1 MARVIITQEA
11 HDDLLRIYLY
21 ISRQSEA
28 RAAQVTDE
36 IASAAEILADFPE
49 LGRLVPER
57 GPLDLREI
65 FARNYRVIY
74 ELVGDE
80 VRVRKIMHSAQRFN
94 LRDFL

>member
-11 HDDLLRIYLY
+11 HDDLLGIYIY

-36 IASAAEILADFPE
+36 IADATEILADFPE

-65 FARNYRVIY
+65 FPRNYRVIY

-94 LRDFL
+94 LQDFL